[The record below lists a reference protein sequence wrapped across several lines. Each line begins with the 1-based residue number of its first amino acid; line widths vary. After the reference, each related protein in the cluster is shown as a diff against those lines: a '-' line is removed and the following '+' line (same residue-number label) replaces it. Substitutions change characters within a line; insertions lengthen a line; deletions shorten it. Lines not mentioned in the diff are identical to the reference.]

1 MKKSNAKQANRIY
14 TQQLDEFP
22 DQKWAIFTREPSRN
36 AAYFRCLL
44 SSKEEAT
51 DIARGFAAEAVG
63 RGWVDFTYYVVE
75 IKHRVGIEKSKP
87 IDLPV

>member
-1 MKKSNAKQANRIY
+1 MKKNNTNQENRIY
-14 TQQLDEFP
+14 TQQLDQHP
-22 DQKWAIFTREPSRN
+22 NKKWAIFTREPSRN

-44 SSKEEAT
+44 GSESEAT
-51 DIARGFAAEAVG
+51 DIARGYAAEAVS

>member
-1 MKKSNAKQANRIY
+1 MKNKNSKQANRVY
-14 TQQLDEFP
+14 TQQLDEYP
-22 DQKWAIFTREPSRN
+22 EKKWAIFAREPSRN

-44 SSKEEAT
+44 DGQEVAT